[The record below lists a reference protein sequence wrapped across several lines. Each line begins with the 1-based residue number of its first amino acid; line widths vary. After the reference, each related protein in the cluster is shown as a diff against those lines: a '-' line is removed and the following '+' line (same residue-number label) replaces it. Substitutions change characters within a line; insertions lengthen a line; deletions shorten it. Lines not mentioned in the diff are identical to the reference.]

1 MPLQTALPTL
11 KRQFTQYLEK
21 AAYEAFM
28 TSIEVPEGTPYEI
41 KRKIEEDGR
50 RSAQKFAKKFKE
62 ECAEQL
68 AQSIHDYVKQIAIQA
83 TPSGSLIS
91 TSIYSPSP
99 CVGTIP
105 PNDFRVF

>member
-1 MPLQTALPTL
+1 MPLQSALPTL
-11 KRQFTQYLEK
+11 KQQFCQYLEK
-21 AAYEAFM
+21 AAYEAFL
-28 TSIEVPEGTPYEI
+28 TTIEVPEDVPLEI

-50 RSAQKFAKKFKE
+50 RSARKFAKKFRE
-62 ECAEQL
+62 ECGNQL

-105 PNDFRVF
+105 PNDFRVY

>member
-1 MPLQTALPTL
+1 
-11 KRQFTQYLEK
+11 
-21 AAYEAFM
+21 M
-28 TSIEVPEGTPYEI
+28 TTIEVPEGTPYEI